1 MVYNSVDNPKMC
13 SICCQYTTSGLS
25 HWVRVTNCHLKQ
37 TSCQFGPCTACC
49 IQGLKSSFK
58 DQTFLVQQTF
68 WAWLFFNT
76 LQKGQASLKC
86 LLNLYKSYLTLYRYC
101 LVIATFARPL
111 LSWGLY
117 FRNFMVDQH
126 VIQSL
131 FINSLPYI
139 ITVKNDNKRSSMPC

>member
-13 SICCQYTTSGLS
+13 QICCQYTTSGLS

-68 WAWLFFNT
+68 RAWLFFNT

-86 LLNLYKSYLTLYRYC
+86 LLNLYKSYLTLYRYFKPC
-101 LVIATFARPL
+101 YCYFCKATTFVGFVLQELYGRLACNSKPL
-111 LSWGLY
+111 YQQPSLY
-117 FRNFMVDQH
+117 H
-126 VIQSL
+126 
-131 FINSLPYI
+131 YCE
-139 ITVKNDNKRSSMPC
+139 K

>member
-58 DQTFLVQQTF
+58 DQTFLVQQT
-68 WAWLFFNT
+68 AEGPGKPEMSVELIQELFDT
-76 LQKGQASLKC
+76 LQILPCYCYFCKATTFMGFVLSELYGRLACNSKPLYQQPSL
-86 LLNLYKSYLTLYRYC
+86 YHYC
-101 LVIATFARPL
+101 E
-111 LSWGLY
+111 
-117 FRNFMVDQH
+117 
-126 VIQSL
+126 
-131 FINSLPYI
+131 
-139 ITVKNDNKRSSMPC
+139 K